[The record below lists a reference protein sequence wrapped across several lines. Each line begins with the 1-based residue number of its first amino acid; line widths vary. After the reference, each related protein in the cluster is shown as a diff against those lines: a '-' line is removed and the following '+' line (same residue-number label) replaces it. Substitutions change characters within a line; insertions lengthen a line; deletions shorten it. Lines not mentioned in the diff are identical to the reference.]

1 MTLAE
6 SLAQYIEERTELQ
19 NQSLELSD
27 RLSKAKFGKRGPIRR
42 TLRKIKRSIRRAD
55 RQIRGIQNE
64 MRKEGKNDV
73 QELLATQGIDGRSNQ
88 LNAIASI
95 TGEVAKGVGNA
106 MGGGAL
112 GGLKPSGSPL
122 NNTLP
127 STKSFDT
134 RNAEQDQSKTML
146 YVGGGVALLGVI
158 YMMMKKKK

>member
-1 MTLAE
+1 MTLSD

-73 QELLATQGIDGRSNQ
+73 QEILATQGIDGRSNQ
-88 LNAIASI
+88 IHAVAGAI
-95 TGEVAKGVGNA
+95 GEVGKVVTSVVSSKNPLSAVGA
-106 MGGGAL
+106 QATAQGD
-112 GGLKPSGSPL
+112 
-122 NNTLP
+122 TRI
-127 STKSFDT
+127 FDN
-134 RNAEQDQSKTML
+134 RNAEQEQSKTIM
-146 YVGGGVALLGVI
+146 YVGGGLALLGVM